1 MTKRRL
7 YKMTPLQRDILAKV
21 LVETQ
26 KEFPPEQAEK
36 MQVLRERT
44 RQAHKCRLYLD
55 DEELGAGGEFRTQR
69 FPGGGQGHRR
79 IRPCPLRAAQQ
90 QVQAGACAISLAV
103 IPFPPDPV
111 GVFFHGIR
119 GIFCFYERKDLF

>member
-55 DEELGAGGEFRTQR
+55 NEELDYAVRAVNSVRSGFLAAGKAVLQESHPRSSWRSSAEFRLALLEELTAQAL
-69 FPGGGQGHRR
+69 QQ
-79 IRPCPLRAAQQ
+79 AA
-90 QVQAGACAISLAV
+90 AV
-103 IPFPPDPV
+103 AK
-111 GVFFHGIR
+111 
-119 GIFCFYERKDLF
+119 EA